1 MTHDEYTPAIRA
13 RDVEKRFGDTA
24 ALRGFHLDVHPG
36 HILTLL
42 GPSGSGKTTAL
53 RLIAGFDRADRGRI
67 EIDGKVVCDR
77 EVFVPPE
84 KRRVG
89 MVFQDYALFPHL
101 TVARNVGYGVR
112 NGSRRRR
119 VAETL
124 ELVGLAGKE
133 DRMPHELSGGE
144 QQRVAIARALAPKP
158 EVILLDEP
166 FSNLDASLR
175 SRVRTE
181 IASILREAGTT
192 AVFVTH
198 DQEEAL
204 SMSDFV
210 AVMRDG
216 RVVQAARPA
225 DLYQN
230 PADAWV
236 AEFLGDADFVDGV
249 ASRGTV
255 STPVGSFP
263 TRLEGP
269 VRVMIRPEAVS
280 LRPDAAGN
288 AVVRDRQSFGHD
300 QLVTVGLANG
310 TTLRA
315 RLGPSPDLQP
325 GDVVSGAVSE
335 VATVPLTAPAAD
347 EAPQPVRTDR

>member
-288 AVVRDRQSFGHD
+288 AVVRDRQYFGHD

-315 RLGPSPDLQP
+315 RLGPSPYLQP
-325 GDVVSGAVSE
+325 GDVVSVAVSE
-335 VATVPLTAPAAD
+335 VSTFPLTAQAAD

>member
-101 TVARNVGYGVR
+101 TVARNVAYGVR

-225 DLYQN
+225 DLYQH
-230 PADAWV
+230 PADDWV
-236 AEFLGDADFVDGV
+236 AEFLGDADFVEGV
-249 ASRGTV
+249 ASRGAV
-255 STPVGSFP
+255 ATPVGVFP
-263 TRLEGP
+263 TDLEGP

-280 LRPDAAGN
+280 LHPDDSGN
-288 AVVRDRQSFGHD
+288 AVVRDRQYFGHD
-300 QLVTVGLANG
+300 QLVTVDLVNG
-310 TTLRA
+310 PTLRA
-315 RLGPSPDLQP
+315 RLGPSPYLQP
-325 GDVVSGAVSE
+325 GDPVSVAVTE
-335 VATVPLTAPAAD
+335 VCAF
-347 EAPQPVRTDR
+347 PVRDQAAEVDQAVRIDR

>member
-1 MTHDEYTPAIRA
+1 MTNGEYTPAIRA
-13 RDVEKRFGDTA
+13 RDLEKRFDDTV
-24 ALRGFHLDVHPG
+24 ALHGFHLDVHAG

-53 RLIAGFDRADRGRI
+53 RLIAGFDRPDRGRI
-67 EIDGKVVCDR
+67 EIDGRVMADR
-77 EVFVPPE
+77 DVFVPPE

-101 TVARNVGYGVR
+101 TVARNVAYGVR
-112 NGSRRRR
+112 NGTRRRR

-144 QQRVAIARALAPKP
+144 QQRVAIARALAPNP
-158 EVILLDEP
+158 DVILLDEP

-175 SRVRTE
+175 ARVRSE
-181 IASILREAGTT
+181 VAAILREAGTT

-230 PADAWV
+230 PADDWV
-236 AEFLGDADFVDGV
+236 AEFLGDADFIECE
-249 ASRGTV
+249 ANAGTV
-255 STPVGSFP
+255 TTPVGVFP
-263 TRLEGP
+263 TRLEGR
-269 VRVMIRPEAVS
+269 VRVMIRPESVS
-280 LRPDAAGN
+280 VQRDASGN
-288 AVVRDRQSFGHD
+288 AVVRDRQYFGHD
-300 QLVTVGLANG
+300 QLVTVDLANG

-315 RLGPSPDLQP
+315 RLGPSPYLQP
-325 GDVVSGAVSE
+325 GDLVSVAVTE
-335 VATVPLTAPAAD
+335 VSTFPLLNQDAAVD
-347 EAPQPVRTDR
+347 QPVRIDR